1 MSLKRPQGELPQCG
15 KRGRPGPNTGY
26 RKPAASV
33 LRIIY
38 HLIDP
43 LPPEFRGADTFRLP
57 ELTVQIA
64 GVVEPA
70 GTGDFLQST
79 VRKAKKLF
87 CPGQTAGDNILSQR
101 DTVILVKFPGQ
112 MVFADK
118 EPFREIIQRKFF
130 RIMFIQVLAHLGHFQ
145 TVGVFFFF

>member
-1 MSLKRPQGELPQCG
+1 MSLKRP
-15 KRGRPGPNTGY
+15 NTGY
-26 RKPAASV
+26 REPAESV

-79 VRKAKKLF
+79 VRQAKKLF

-118 EPFREIIQRKFF
+118 APLRETIQRTFF
-130 RIMFIQVLAHLGHFQ
+130 RLMFTQLFAPLGLFHSVGLFSFCLAGYVRQ
-145 TVGVFFFF
+145 AW